1 MPEREA
7 QLLKYK
13 SHLCEE
19 EGKLQEALDIMAEGA
34 RLCELN
40 NINDRCEGHL
50 SRLYAK
56 MGDFALSLDLLE
68 KFCKRMY
75 DSGRTFYPN
84 IFVKNVH
91 DELQKCGKTLL
102 ECAAEKDCP
111 HVLWALKLS
120 GVELTKELKEKSR
133 AKRDVRENVTCFQC
147 KTPLKK
153 MYCCSGCNN
162 ALYCGP
168 SCQKKHWAVHR
179 SGCGKVPPKQGEK
192 TPKQGEKTPKQVEK
206 TK

>member
-19 EGKLQEALDIMAEGA
+19 EGNLQEALDIMAEAA
-34 RLCELN
+34 RLLELN
-40 NINDRCEGHL
+40 RFDDCCEGHF

-56 MGDFALSLDLLE
+56 MGDFERSLDFLE
-68 KFCKRMY
+68 KYCKY
-75 DSGRTFYPN
+75 QYNSGRTFYTN
-84 IFVKNVH
+84 AFVRNVH
-91 DELQKCGKTLL
+91 RELQKCGKTLL

-133 AKRDVRENVTCFQC
+133 AKRDVREKVACFQC

-153 MYCCSGCNN
+153 IYRCSGCNN

-168 SCQKKHWAVHR
+168 RCQKKHWRIVHR
-179 SGCGKVPPKQGEK
+179 SGCGKMRKEPKQGDQQYIYK
-192 TPKQGEKTPKQVEK
+192 
-206 TK
+206 